1 MQRVT
6 VRLCLS
12 KVAPAAAVALGPV
25 RAVPGVPL
33 EKVCVC
39 FAAAKAAAAADVAVV
54 AMPAAASLMLAAR
67 TAAVALGLR
76 HSALPIVRVPTRV
89 LCCCC

>member
-67 TAAVALGLR
+67 TAPAAAAALG
-76 HSALPIVRVPTRV
+76 PVRDVPGEPLEKV
-89 LCCCC
+89 CV